1 MKSVEKILRYT
12 GVFIITI
19 YLATCFF
26 KVNGFFSNKKSEIIK
41 SDGLGYYSYLPSL
54 FIYGNFTQDF
64 LKKNFADNYLGTG
77 IPEYVQMIDGKPVDK
92 YFFGTAVLMYPFFM
106 TAHLLSL
113 FFHQPADGYSFL
125 YQYFMGLSA
134 IFYVLIGIFFC
145 DKLLRRYQAT
155 TFQSIFICSMIVFA
169 TNIYYYTVV
178 EPTMSHV
185 YSFAMISAF
194 LYFSKSF
201 FSTKKSGFI
210 LPAFIAL
217 GFIIIIRPFN
227 ALIVLSFPFL
237 AGSFENLKSGVL
249 LLLKNRILTLTGTLL
264 TFLIVSL
271 QLLIWYKQSGHFI
284 VYSYTTERFYFDK
297 PNILNVLISYRKGL
311 FIYTPLCF
319 LGLFGFIQMFRQ
331 NRFAAISLF
340 LFLFMLVYIMGCWHQ
355 WFYGASFGFRPM
367 IDFFSLFTILL
378 LFSMQLFKKIFFK
391 TIFIATCFFL
401 LYVNQVQGY
410 QYRTF
415 ILHWDK
421 MSKYKYWKVFLKT
434 DEKWM
439 GYVWANPEPTEIGG
453 VPILTFANDFE
464 KPSDNWDGR
473 SILQVGKEAHSG
485 TTVTAISDTSA
496 YSNTLFLNKNKR
508 ELASGPV
515 SVTGF
520 GYIKS
525 SDDSV
530 YDEMKFTITFNN
542 INGETYF
549 YLDRPIDNYT
559 ENKNGWRKF
568 EIGAYLDK
576 LRSDSD
582 VVKIYFWN
590 PKNRKAWIDDV
601 SINIFNTERPF

>member
-1 MKSVEKILRYT
+1 MKIVEKVLRYA
-12 GVFIITI
+12 GVFLITI

-26 KVNGFFSNKKSEIIK
+26 KVNGFFNNKKSEIIR

-54 FIYGNFTQDF
+54 FIYGDFTQDY
-64 LKKNFADNYLGTG
+64 LKKNFYEHYLGTG

-92 YFFGTAVLMYPFFM
+92 YFFGTAVLMFPFFM

-155 TFQSIFICSMIVFA
+155 TFQSLFICFMIIFA

-178 EPTMSHV
+178 EPAMSHV
-185 YSFAMISAF
+185 YSFAAIAAF
-194 LYFSKSF
+194 LYFSKSIF
-201 FSTKKSGFI
+201 ETRETKYI

-217 GFIIIIRPFN
+217 GFVIIIRPFN
-227 ALIVLSFPFL
+227 GLIVLALPFL
-237 AGSFENLKSGVL
+237 AGSFDNLRSGIR
-249 LLLKNRILTLTGTLL
+249 LLLKHYFLTATGCLL
-264 TFLIVSL
+264 TFIIISF
-271 QLLIWYKQSGHFI
+271 QLLIWYKQTGHFI

-331 NRFAAISLF
+331 NKFAAISLF
-340 LFLFMLVYIMGCWHQ
+340 LFLFVLIYIMSCWHQ
-355 WFYGASFGFRPM
+355 WFYGGSFGFRPM
-367 IDFFSLFTILL
+367 IDFFSLFTVLL
-378 LFSMQLFKKIFFK
+378 LFSMNLFKKFLLKITFVL
-391 TIFIATCFFL
+391 TCFFM

-434 DEKWM
+434 EEKWM
-439 GYVWANPEPTEIGG
+439 GYVWSNPEPVEVGG
-453 VPILTFANDFE
+453 TPVLTYTNDFE
-464 KPSDNWDGR
+464 NPSASWDGR
-473 SILQVGKEAHSG
+473 SIIQVGKEAHSG
-485 TTVTAISDTSA
+485 TTVTALSDTST
-496 YSNTLFLNKNKR
+496 YSNTLFINKNSK
-508 ELASGPV
+508 ELIAGPKA
-515 SVTGF
+515 VTAF
-520 GYIKS
+520 GYIKAQN
-525 SDDSV
+525 DSV
-530 YDEMKFTITFNN
+530 FDEIYFTITYNN
-542 INGETYF
+542 INGETY
-549 YLDRPIDNYT
+549 YYRDRPIDNYT

-590 PKNRKAWIDDV
+590 PKNRKVWIDDV
-601 SINIFNTERPF
+601 SINIFNSDRPF

>member
-1 MKSVEKILRYT
+1 
-12 GVFIITI
+12 
-19 YLATCFF
+19 
-26 KVNGFFSNKKSEIIK
+26 
-41 SDGLGYYSYLPSL
+41 
-54 FIYGNFTQDF
+54 
-64 LKKNFADNYLGTG
+64 
-77 IPEYVQMIDGKPVDK
+77 
-92 YFFGTAVLMYPFFM
+92 
-106 TAHLLSL
+106 
-113 FFHQPADGYSFL
+113 
-125 YQYFMGLSA
+125 
-134 IFYVLIGIFFC
+134 
-145 DKLLRRYQAT
+145 
-155 TFQSIFICSMIVFA
+155 
-169 TNIYYYTVV
+169 
-178 EPTMSHV
+178 
-185 YSFAMISAF
+185 MISAF